1 MPHKGLPAQGQNLA
15 RTWQIKETQD
25 TEVLFPFLLPFLP
38 PNNGE
43 LSSEKHSANAIAIYI
58 VKSDLA
64 ENRSWRWHLYWIVPF
79 NQLNRA
85 ISEDQ

>member
-1 MPHKGLPAQGQNLA
+1 MDSWTDVPHKGLPAQGQNLP

-25 TEVLFPFLLPFLP
+25 TQALFPFLLPFLP

-79 NQLNRA
+79 N
-85 ISEDQ
+85 